1 MPIKVSSFRGRF
13 LLTSAVLV
21 ALVLPAVIYT
31 KHMVNRASEESASLN
46 AGHQSLQLAI
56 DTFEQSLQATE
67 STLYHYTLDLDDSTR
82 LQIINLL
89 TSIKVQSNQLKNHYV
104 ASNNKQLSAGL
115 DQLHG
120 YLIDLGIEIQKLL
133 HVLARVETRYPAA
146 PILIHRLQP
155 ANAEFIAAVEQAI
168 EEGRGLILEPQQRNI
183 LNTFREIRY
192 VWGQQVSSVRA
203 YVANRSGVFGQPK
216 KSMASN
222 AANRKRYASLARK
235 LMNSLMR
242 YKESGLLGFQQA
254 ASLNRMVKVAD
265 KYERYFQKAAKIYTS
280 DNWRAD
286 IALFKNNIRPLFTQV
301 WGTLYQ
307 IEGELRGFSEGNV
320 NMLIGVSGSLS
331 NIILLLMMFVGLSIL
346 FAYLILEYVIRHPI
360 IEVTKALE
368 AEARGDAYLPNLH
381 SFTTKETDV
390 MLNAFQNMQE
400 QVRSRQT
407 RLESILNNAGE
418 GIITIDDR
426 GIIETFNTAAQQLF
440 GYSSEETL
448 GNPAQDL
455 IKLPESRVHGDFLEF
470 CQSPYGKD
478 HINDTVVSAMHKNGS
493 VFPMSINVS
502 ELWVEGRQLFIAIVE
517 DISERVALMD
527 NLRTMAEHDSLTG
540 LYNREYFMTE
550 LDRVVENIKRG
561 VRNDF
566 SLLYIDLDNFKFVN
580 DTLGHLAG
588 DQVLVEVTN
597 LLSRRNRK
605 SDLLARIGGD
615 EFALL
620 IYGASRDQVISAAES
635 LRKLLAN
642 YVFKYDGKVINIGC
656 SVGVTLF
663 GQEPLIKEDLLVQAD
678 IACHIAKR
686 SGRNRIHVYEAD
698 DKQNMAA
705 MSEDMGWAARIK
717 NAIDQDLFVIACQ
730 PILDTQTK
738 DIQHYEVLLRLRA
751 DDGSLILP
759 AGFLPSAD
767 RFGLMQAV
775 DRWVIQHAIGILGK
789 SVTKGKSVHFAINLS
804 AKSLEESDTFDIIT
818 EALEKCGVQP
828 TSVTFEI
835 TENVAIANLSSAVEF
850 LNKLRALGCKTALD
864 DFGVGYSSFAYLKD
878 LPIDYVKI
886 DGSFVRNLQ
895 KDMLH
900 LTMVRSMNDIA
911 HAMGL
916 KTVAE
921 YVDSADCLEKLQ
933 EIGIDLVQG
942 FYMGKPRVIEQS
954 FNKKTSYDRVK
965 SITA

>member
-1 MPIKVSSFRGRF
+1 MLVKVSSFRGRF

-31 KHMVNRASEESASLN
+31 KHMVNRASEESVLLN
-46 AGHQSLQLAI
+46 EGHRSLQLAI
-56 DTFEQSLQATE
+56 DIFEQYLQSTE
-67 STLYHYTLDLDDSTR
+67 SALYHYTLDLDDSTR
-82 LQIINLL
+82 LQIVNLL
-89 TSIKVQSNQLKNHYV
+89 ADTKAQSKQLKNHYV

-115 DQLHG
+115 DQLHR
-120 YLIDLGIEIQKLL
+120 YLIDLEIEIQELL
-133 HVLARVETRYPAA
+133 HVLSRVETRYPAA
-146 PILIHRLQP
+146 PILLNRLQP
-155 ANAEFIAAVEQAI
+155 TDAEFTAALEQAI
-168 EEGRGLILEPQQRNI
+168 DEGTGLILEPQQRNI

-192 VWGQQVSSVRA
+192 VWGQQVSSVRV
-203 YVANRSGVFGQPK
+203 YVANRSGIFGQPK
-216 KSMASN
+216 NSMADN
-222 AANRKRYASLARK
+222 AANRKRYASNVRK
-235 LMNSLMR
+235 LMSSLMR
-242 YKESGLLGFQQA
+242 YKESGLLGIQQA
-254 ASLNRMVKVAD
+254 TSLDQMIKAAD
-265 KYERYFQKAAKIYTS
+265 KYEVYFQKAAKIYAS

-286 IALFKNNIRPLFTQV
+286 IALIKNNIRPLFTQI

-307 IEGELRGFSEGNV
+307 IEGELRGFSEDNI

-346 FAYLILEYVIRHPI
+346 FAALILEYVIRHPI
-360 IEVTKALE
+360 LEVTKALE
-368 AEARGDAYLPNLH
+368 AEARGDSYLPNLH

-390 MLNAFQNMQE
+390 MLSAFQNMQE

-418 GIITIDDR
+418 GIITIDDQ

-440 GYSSEETL
+440 GYSSEEAL

-470 CQSPYGKD
+470 CKSPYGKN

-517 DISERVALMD
+517 DIGERVALMD

-566 SLLYIDLDNFKFVN
+566 ALLYIDLDNFKFVN

-588 DQVLVEVTN
+588 DQVLVEVTD

-620 IYGASRDQVISAAES
+620 IYGASHDQVVSAAES

-686 SGRNRIHVYEAD
+686 SGRNRIHVYEGD

-717 NAIDQDLFVIACQ
+717 SAIDQNLFVIACQ

-738 DIQHYEVLLRLRA
+738 AIQHYEVLLRMRG

-767 RFGLMQAV
+767 RFGLMRAV
-775 DRWVIQHAIGILGK
+775 DRWVIQNAIEILGK
-789 SVTKGKSVHFAINLS
+789 SIDKGKIIHFAINLS
-804 AKSLEESDTFDIIT
+804 AKSLEEPDTFDVIT
-818 EALEKCGVQP
+818 AALEKNGVQP

-835 TENVAIANLSSAVEF
+835 TENIAIANLSAAVEF

-886 DGSFVRNLQ
+886 DGSFVKNLQ
-895 KDMLH
+895 NDMLH
-900 LTMVRSMNDIA
+900 ITMVRSMNDIA

-942 FYMGKPRVIEQS
+942 FYMGKPRVIEYS
-954 FNKKTSYDRVK
+954 SSKKSSYDQVK
-965 SITA
+965 LITA